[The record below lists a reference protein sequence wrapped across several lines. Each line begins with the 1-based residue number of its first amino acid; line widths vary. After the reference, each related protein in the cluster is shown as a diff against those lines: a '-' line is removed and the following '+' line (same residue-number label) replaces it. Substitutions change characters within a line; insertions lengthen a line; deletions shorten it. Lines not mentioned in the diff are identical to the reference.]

1 MEMNS
6 NNVKNDFWVD
16 LAMNRKGDLDLKG
29 DPCDELAELLREP
42 KQNNRQDIWLWLRLY
57 WYEKADLD
65 PATCNGTTMRSAIAR
80 FLMRRTALVK
90 EISREKDRFLVPDD
104 CLKWVAG
111 DERQYQWLI
120 GRVKSVT
127 ASNLPRGL
135 VHLRG
140 RNRLIAMLDIWDVE
154 IAKKADE
161 IEYLRKQWLR
171 HRAKDGDFEWFED
184 KKDGSQRCK
193 CAWEWLQKN
202 RLPHLSQHP
211 PISNYQELLIFFDQA
226 DYGPTDQKAII
237 KEIKQRWS
245 RKQHG
250 ERTVAAGKKQVN
262 VELSKSVI
270 SLLDELAKK
279 HELKRPQ
286 VLELLI
292 KMESERGMIEKALTR
307 HATTATQSSHS
318 AQESRTDTHESPIDR
333 MTSVDSEL
341 HRVLDT
347 ETLPGIDI
355 ALTTINSAQIDI
367 HSADTCTEA
376 ALHNN
381 ASSHLE
387 KDMPHPDPQTAEED
401 LLDQRP
407 RVSAGISLRGLKKP
421 RKKNSF
427 IQSPT
432 QNHD

>member
-1 MEMNS
+1 
-6 NNVKNDFWVD
+6 
-16 LAMNRKGDLDLKG
+16 MNRKEDFVLRR
-29 DPCDELAELLREP
+29 DELAELLGEQ
-42 KQNNRQDIWLWLRLY
+42 KQNNRQDIWLWLCLCR
-57 WYEKADLD
+57 YEKADLD

-80 FLMRRTALVK
+80 FLMQRTDLLK
-90 EISREKDRFLVPDD
+90 GIIRQKDRFLIPDD
-104 CLKWVAG
+104 CLTWVAG
-111 DERQYQWLI
+111 DDRQYQWLI
-120 GRVKSVT
+120 GRVKGVT
-127 ASNLPRGL
+127 ALNLPRGL

-161 IEYLRKQWLR
+161 IEYLRKQWLK

-202 RLPHLSQHP
+202 RLPPLPQRT

-237 KEIKQRWS
+237 REIKQRWS

-262 VELSKSVI
+262 VELSKSAI

-292 KMESERGMIEKALTR
+292 TMESERGMIETILTR
-307 HATTATQSSHS
+307 HTTTATETSHD
-318 AQESRTDTHESPIDR
+318 AQESRSDPHESPINR
-333 MTSVDSEL
+333 KAGVDSGL
-341 HRVLDT
+341 HRLSDP
-347 ETLPGIDI
+347 ETPLG
-355 ALTTINSAQIDI
+355 LT
-367 HSADTCTEA
+367 
-376 ALHNN
+376 
-381 ASSHLE
+381 
-387 KDMPHPDPQTAEED
+387 
-401 LLDQRP
+401 
-407 RVSAGISLRGLKKP
+407 
-421 RKKNSF
+421 
-427 IQSPT
+427 
-432 QNHD
+432 